1 MSMRLRVC
9 TPALLP
15 ELDPAVGSDETD
27 HIPPALLRAQNRI
40 EANSAPSARIP
51 AGKLSVPV
59 LRSSPA
65 LPLSRRLLQDIGL
78 DDSRKD

>member
-1 MSMRLRVC
+1 MKPITFPLPFFGLR
-9 TPALLP
+9 
-15 ELDPAVGSDETD
+15 
-27 HIPPALLRAQNRI
+27 IRI